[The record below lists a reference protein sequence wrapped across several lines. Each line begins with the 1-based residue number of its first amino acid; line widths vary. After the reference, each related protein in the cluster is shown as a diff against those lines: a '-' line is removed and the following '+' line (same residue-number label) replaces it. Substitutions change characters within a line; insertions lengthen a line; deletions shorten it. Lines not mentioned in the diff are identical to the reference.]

1 MRVGIPIWNDRV
13 SPVLDTAE
21 RLLIVDTGAA
31 AGQAREEVALQSTRL
46 PLRAARLAH
55 LGLDLLVCGAVSA
68 QLRELLKAADVP
80 VESWVAGDVNDVL
93 KAVATGV
100 LDRPRFRMPGCGRGR
115 GAGGQGRNCR
125 RRSGAQGR
133 NE

>member
-1 MRVGIPIWNDRV
+1 MSRV

-21 RLLIVDTGAA
+21 TLVVVDTGAA
-31 AGQAREEVALQSTRL
+31 AGPAREEVALQSTRL
-46 PLRAARLAH
+46 PLRATRLAQ
-55 LGLDLLVCGAVSA
+55 LGLDLLVCGAVST
-68 QLRELLKAADVP
+68 QLRELLEAGGVT
-80 VESWVAGDVNDVL
+80 VQSWVAGDVNDVL
-93 KAVATGV
+93 NAVTTGV

-133 NE
+133 NK